1 MEGEERVEVRIKVQV
16 PGEPV
21 QWVQEADEG
30 LEIVPSTDMA
40 TRYRDMGEAMER
52 VEQIAPDMPDA
63 TLSVIEEGWVG
74 DWFTVDP
81 TDAAFWRYRED

>member
-21 QWVQEADEG
+21 QWVQEVEEG
-30 LEIVPSTDMA
+30 IEIVPTTDMA
-40 TRYRDMGEAMER
+40 TQYPDMGAAMDR

-63 TLSVIEEGWVG
+63 TLSVIEEGWIG